1 MSSSTDCRILPFCH
15 LGSLWSTNKDKARSC
30 PPSGDSPIPRPLS
43 SGVEYRYVLGDA
55 DSERWMPDP
64 EEFVEAFFGGLF
76 TGLIADAL
84 FPTVLSM
91 FIESTTSF
99 PLLTRILSL
108 LIPFLIP
115 SIVVISVF
123 QSTETKLAGVAG
135 VLFSL
140 FVFGDVG
147 FTNALIAIA
156 LIAYGALW
164 LRNKI

>member
-1 MSSSTDCRILPFCH
+1 
-15 LGSLWSTNKDKARSC
+15 
-30 PPSGDSPIPRPLS
+30 
-43 SGVEYRYVLGDA
+43 
-55 DSERWMPDP
+55 MPDP